1 MEGMQKARVIV
12 IHRSVVLHPLLQ
24 APVDVGRRAFAEF
37 DPLGAVGPVLQHLH
51 LSGNDF
57 SGSDLFDPCGFLHGR
72 IDGEH
77 ALDAQGVSA

>member
-1 MEGMQKARVIV
+1 MLAAELSQNFPT
-12 IHRSVVLHPLLQ
+12 HS
-24 APVDVGRRAFAEF
+24 APRWAGTAAF
-37 DPLGAVGPVLQHLH
+37 H